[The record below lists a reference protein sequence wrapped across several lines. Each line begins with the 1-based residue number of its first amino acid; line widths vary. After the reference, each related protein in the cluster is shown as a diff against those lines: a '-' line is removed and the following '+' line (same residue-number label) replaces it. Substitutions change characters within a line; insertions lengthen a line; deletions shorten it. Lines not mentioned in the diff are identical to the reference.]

1 MIKYLNDRAVVRL
14 TGRITQKS
22 VTGLI
27 DEIEHAR
34 EDCFY
39 ERIEIAISSTGGE
52 SGAYERLLGCIDA
65 LRKDGIRIDTS
76 ASGQTAGFAASLL
89 SMGDDRRASPECRLR
104 YDQSR
109 IKGDRPLT
117 ATDAGNAAA
126 TLTHTDE
133 RDIARLAERGVEAA
147 KDIKKRRAEVDAFEP
162 GDWSTMA
169 LLLATQSKAVE
180 AKDKAGMLDGL
191 RKHLDGDAVD
201 TANVEALANTY
212 RTLFSMD
219 REISASLARELYL
232 IDRVGRSRESKRR
245 TRDGS
250 IPVPEW
256 KSLWPG
262 GRVELQYLRRHALM
276 LGETGSGKTASGIMP
291 LVNGMLSPQSNLG
304 CALIVDPKRE
314 LLSAVRERVDDVR
327 VIEPSGPNHPGAVL
341 NLTAG
346 ASPSLDED
354 LEAGRYQ
361 EAARRI
367 LIRSAGLATRT
378 PASVWAGL
386 SPGDPRQSYWDHE
399 GGSLAALAVSIA
411 LMVIAKRR
419 EIFAGAD
426 SPASILTAPQTVRAA
441 LVAFAE
447 DAGILPAQGELVGAV
462 ECAIENAQV
471 GRADAAKKRAESRQE
486 ALDRALDDGAESALK
501 SLRSTMAVRLG
512 DDLEAGL
519 TRCFDSVR
527 ETFCSRLDR
536 FDRKTSDGRNS
547 ALDSETWLALVDAV
561 KRTDIHA
568 CEVGFRKRFKV
579 LDREVALEPGRFTLQ
594 DSVERVM
601 LCGFVAFDDAETN
614 PSPNVMAL
622 AQRALDLFLAPVPG
636 LKGESDSTD
645 NDEVSFDVSGWKKRD
660 GFKLRASLLLQALKP
675 LFGLEIEPVWQE
687 VKRWETLACSGEWDE
702 TSTHYVSILAIAQQ
716 AFRDFAAPAPAWTLY
731 FGIEPYWK
739 RLAGERSLRIVDF
752 AAAVDADEGR
762 TVWVIQPKFGA
773 ERETIVAKAMKA
785 AFFEAVIANE
795 ARAAGIRKPLV
806 GYVADEFHRF
816 VTAGDSHGEQSYLD
830 TCRSF
835 HAFCALASQ
844 SIASIEH
851 ALAGMGGNYA
861 QNESAVSVLLNNVGT
876 KLFFRT
882 TDEGT
887 IGRIRSLCPTRPGR
901 PAVVDVR
908 PPSTLSPGE
917 CYAALPDGRFERRQ
931 LAPCYP
937 GKAGAKMGG
946 AREAKPPRG
955 AGTAGRETADVIA
968 LFEPVGEV

>member
-14 TGRITQKS
+14 TGRIDQES
-22 VTGLI
+22 VTDLI

-39 ERIEIAISSTGGE
+39 ERIEIAISSTGGANE
-52 SGAYERLLGCIDA
+52 AYERLLGCIDA

-76 ASGQTAGFAASLL
+76 ASGHTVGAAASLL

-109 IKGDRPLT
+109 IRGDLHLT
-117 ATDAGNAAA
+117 AADAGNAAS

-133 RDIARLAERGVEAA
+133 RDIARLAERGAEAA
-147 KDIKKRRAEVDAFEP
+147 KDIKKRRAEVDAFES
-162 GDWSTMA
+162 GDWSTIA
-169 LLLATQSKAVE
+169 LLLATQSKSIE
-180 AKDKAGMLDGL
+180 SKDKAGMLDGL
-191 RKHLDGDAVD
+191 RKHLDGDAADVD
-201 TANVEALANTY
+201 ALANTY
-212 RTLFSMD
+212 RMLFSMD
-219 REISASLARELYL
+219 RDISATLGRELFL

-245 TRDGS
+245 SRGGS

-256 KSLWPG
+256 EALWPG
-262 GRVELQYLRRHALM
+262 GRIKLPYLRRHALM

-291 LVNGMLSPQSNLG
+291 LVNGMLSPQSGLG

-327 VIEPSGPNHPGAVL
+327 VIEPGGPKRPGAVL

-386 SPGDPRQSYWDHE
+386 SPSDSRQSYWDHE
-399 GGSLAALAVSIA
+399 AGSMAALAVSIA

-419 EIFAGAD
+419 EIFAGAG
-426 SPASILTAPQTVRAA
+426 SPASILTAPRTLRAA
-441 LVAFAE
+441 LIAFAE
-447 DAGILPAQGELVGAV
+447 DAGILPSRVELEVAV
-462 ECAIENAQV
+462 DRAIEKSQA
-471 GRADAAKKRAESRQE
+471 GRADAAKKRAGSRQE
-486 ALDRALDDGAESALK
+486 AIDRALDDGAESALE
-501 SLRSTMAVRLG
+501 SLRSTLGVPLDNDLESGLKDYLSEERETLYSRLG
-512 DDLEAGL
+512 
-519 TRCFDSVR
+519 RPDSKGSRHR
-527 ETFCSRLDR
+527 EP
-536 FDRKTSDGRNS
+536 K
-547 ALDSETWLALVDAV
+547 LDSETWLTLVDAV

-568 CEVGFRKRFKV
+568 SWGGFRERLRD
-579 LDREVALEPGRFTLQ
+579 LDREVAREPGRLTVR
-594 DSVERVM
+594 DAVARIR
-601 LCGFVAFDDAETN
+601 LCGSVAFDDAETN

-622 AQRALDLFLAPVPG
+622 SQRILDLFLTPLSG
-636 LKGESDSTD
+636 KNEESGSGD
-645 NDEVSFDVSGWKKRD
+645 DERVSFDVSERKHRD
-660 GFKLRASLLLQALKP
+660 KFKLRASHLIQALEP
-675 LFGLEIEPVWQE
+675 LFGPEIEPVWQD
-687 VKRWETLACSGEWDE
+687 VKRWEMLSRSEGWDDVSG
-702 TSTHYVSILAIAQQ
+702 HYVSILAFAQQ
-716 AFRDFAAPAPAWTLY
+716 AFRDFAAPAWTLY

-739 RLAGERSLRIVDF
+739 RLAGERSSRIVDF

-762 TVWVIQPKFGA
+762 TVWVIQPKLGA

-785 AFFEAVIANE
+785 AYFEAVIANE

-851 ALAGMGGNYA
+851 ALAGMGGDYA

-887 IGRIRSLCPTRPGR
+887 IGRIRTLCPTRPGR

-937 GKAGAKMGG
+937 GKAGAG
-946 AREAKPPRG
+946 AGRDREAKPPRG
-955 AGTAGRETADVIA
+955 AAAAGREMADVIA
-968 LFEPVGEV
+968 LFEPGGEG